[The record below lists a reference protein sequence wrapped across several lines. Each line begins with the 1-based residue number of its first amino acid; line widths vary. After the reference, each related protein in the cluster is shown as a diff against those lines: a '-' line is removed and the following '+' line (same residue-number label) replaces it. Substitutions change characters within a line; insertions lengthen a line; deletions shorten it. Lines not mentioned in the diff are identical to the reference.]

1 MTKKIYNCA
10 TDDEELV
17 FADDELIIVDD
28 GTSSESSEADN
39 LSHLEKSWKA
49 IIVDDEPSVHQATK
63 LALRNLTFENQKL
76 SFLSAYSAAEAK
88 QLVANN
94 LDIAFIILDVVMET
108 NNAGLELVKY
118 IRETIKNKLV
128 RIILR
133 TGQPGEAPEE
143 SVIIDY
149 DINDY
154 KLKVELTRHRLLITA
169 IAALRNYRDLLAVEN
184 SRKELSILY
193 AALET
198 VRNNLE
204 DLVELRTQELEREIE
219 ERKKVE
225 KALRLTQF
233 SLERARDAIYFIDA
247 DARFF
252 YVNKAAY
259 QILGYSKEELLQ
271 MTVSDIDPSFASLN
285 WQEHW
290 QQLKQQQSF
299 TFESTH
305 LTKDGNYLPVEI
317 TVNYLKF
324 DKWEYNCAIAR
335 DITER
340 KQAEAKLQKANQ
352 ELQSLANLDS
362 LTGVA
367 NRRYF
372 DECFA
377 NQWKQMSIAKQ
388 PLSLILCDVDYFKK
402 YNDFYGHQAG
412 DYCLQQIAQALANS
426 IRKPEAILARYGGEE
441 FAIILPNTNAE
452 IAINIATRI
461 IQTVQQLNLPHAA
474 SEISEWITISLG
486 ITQVIPTQAISP
498 DFLIYRADQAL
509 YQAKQQGRN
518 QYCLLS

>member
-10 TDDEELV
+10 TDDEELI
-17 FADDELIIVDD
+17 FADDEPTMINSDAF
-28 GTSSESSEADN
+28 SESSQADN
-39 LSHLEKSWKA
+39 LSHLGTSWKV

-63 LALRNLTFENQKL
+63 LALKNLTFENKKL
-76 SFLSAYSAAEAK
+76 TFISAYSAAEAR
-88 QLVANN
+88 QLVANS
-94 LDIAFIILDVVMET
+94 LDVAFIILDVVMET
-108 NNAGLELVKY
+108 NSSGLELVKF
-118 IRETIKNKLV
+118 IRETLNNKLV

-154 KLKVELTRHRLLITA
+154 KLKVELTRHKLLVAA
-169 IAALRNYRDLLAVEN
+169 IAALRNYRDLLEVES
-184 SRKELSILY
+184 SRQELSVLY
-193 AALET
+193 TALET

-233 SLERARDAIYFIDA
+233 SLDRARDAIYFIDA
-247 DARFF
+247 DAHFF
-252 YVNKAAY
+252 YANQAAY

-271 MTVSDIDPSFASLN
+271 MKVGDIDPSFASLN

-305 LTKDGNYLPVEI
+305 LTKDGQHLPVEI

-340 KQAEAKLQKANQ
+340 KQAEDKLQKANQ
-352 ELQSLANLDS
+352 ELQSLANLDG

-372 DECFA
+372 DEYFA
-377 NQWKQMSIAKQ
+377 TQWEQMSIAKQ
-388 PLSLILCDVDYFKK
+388 PLALILCDVDYFKK

-412 DYCLQQIAQALANS
+412 DYCLQQVAQAISNS
-426 IRKPEAILARYGGEE
+426 FRKSEAILARYGGEE
-441 FAIILPNTNAE
+441 FVVILPNANAE
-452 IAINIATRI
+452 LATKIGTRI

-474 SEISEWITISLG
+474 SEISEWVTISLG
-486 ITQVIPTQAISP
+486 ITEGIPTQEISP

-518 QYCLLS
+518 RYCLLS